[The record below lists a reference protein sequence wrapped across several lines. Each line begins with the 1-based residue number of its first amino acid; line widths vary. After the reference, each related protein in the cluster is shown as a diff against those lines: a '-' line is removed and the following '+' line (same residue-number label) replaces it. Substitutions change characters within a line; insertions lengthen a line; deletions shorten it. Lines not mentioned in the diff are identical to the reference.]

1 MASLND
7 AYARVREQ
15 TESNNAEREG
25 GYGVFQGAFQN
36 ILSTVNEDLDPENI
50 TKPLSPIGAA
60 LDSVLGFREKQI
72 KDAAKNSARLSQA
85 EYDAGESL
93 RAEQNADKL
102 STDLDNRAAVSKASS
117 IEGTENLL
125 PNMIIGEG
133 GSTHVKDF
141 IRRNVVIKPSLYKS
155 IENAHKANDMF
166 QVFKPGH
173 EARVKDGTLLFTDPN
188 GNTLYAT
195 GNTKLIN
202 MNRAHYRLT
211 ARFNTALEEEGF
223 ITQEDKALLRDTSI
237 EGREKL
243 FGDSRF
249 QKALNRSIE
258 YLTPEMLEGHELY
271 ERYLGEKFNEINK
284 VLEEKTSYHN
294 SYGKTLQTR
303 FEDLNRQIVVAKS
316 DPRGKDLQTQ
326 LEAMRKKTINEIL
339 ANTKITT
346 RLQLN
351 SSFQGAAQTIIFR
364 RAYAQALIK
373 GMPSTETQAKQH
385 INNAIEF
392 TKNDK
397 SLGKYAAA
405 LNAYYG
411 DTPIPKPLATP
422 VTVGD
427 PDTPPKK
434 PIGSGQTPP
443 SATNKAIPLTKKTGN

>member
-93 RAEQNADKL
+93 RAKQNADKL
-102 STDLDNRAAVSKASS
+102 STDLDNRAAVSKAAS

-173 EARVKDGTLLFTDPN
+173 ESRVKDGTLLYTDPN

-202 MNRAHYRLT
+202 MNRAHHRLT

-271 ERYLGEKFNEINK
+271 SEFLGEKFNEINT
-284 VLEEKTSYHN
+284 VLKEKTSYHN
-294 SYGKTLQTR
+294 SYGKILQSKFDTLTR
-303 FEDLNRQIVVAKS
+303 QLSIAE
-316 DPRGKDLQTQ
+316 PRDVKYQER
-326 LEAMRKKTINEIL
+326 LEGMRTKVMNDIL
-339 ANTKITT
+339 ANNKTTT
-346 RLQLN
+346 RLELN
-351 SSFQGAAQTIIFR
+351 SSFQSTAQTLIFR
-364 RAYAQALIK
+364 RAYAQALLT
-373 GMPSTETQAKQH
+373 GTQSTRTQAKQN

-392 TKNDK
+392 TKNSK
-397 SLGKYAAA
+397 ILGEYAAA

-411 DTPIPKPLATP
+411 DTPIPKPLANTVAVSDPAITP
-422 VTVGD
+422 IPESGKPGVRKKA
-427 PDTPPKK
+427 TPTSDRVEAPVK
-434 PIGSGQTPP
+434 GGT
-443 SATNKAIPLTKKTGN
+443 